1 MRLSAEIRP
10 QPPFNFS
17 LILEYLRTS
26 PSTILERVE
35 EDRFRRALRLNGK
48 EILVSVR
55 SLGKLDA
62 PRLCVEV
69 SGLQVGEE
77 ELEGAVALVQRLF
90 DTQRDTRP
98 LADIQRRDPV
108 FGELL
113 VRWPGVR
120 PVLFVDPFEA
130 LIWAVIGQQVNTAF
144 ARKTKLALM
153 QSYAEKVVLGGEDYL
168 LFPSPAILA
177 AIREGELRALQ
188 FSRQKES
195 YIRAL
200 ARRVL
205 EGRLCF
211 SALEKLPSSEEA
223 LARLVEE
230 RGVGR
235 WTAEYVLLRGLGH
248 IDVMPAGDG
257 GLRRIIGLRYLGRIA
272 TEEEVRPIAK
282 EWAGWR
288 GYAAFYWWL
297 ALQKGGL

>member
-1 MRLSAEIRP
+1 MRSSAEIHP

-26 PSTILERVE
+26 PSTILEWME
-35 EDRFRRALRLNGK
+35 EERFQRAVRLSGK
-48 EILVSVR
+48 EILISVR
-55 SLGKLDA
+55 SLGELDA
-62 PRLCVEV
+62 PRLRVEV
-69 SGLQVGEE
+69 SGPQVGEE
-77 ELEGAVALVQRLF
+77 ELKGAVALVQRLF

-98 LADIQRRDPV
+98 LANIQRRDPV
-108 FGELL
+108 FGDLL
-113 VRWPGVR
+113 ARWPGMR

-144 ARKTKLALM
+144 ARKTKLALIE
-153 QSYAEKVVLGGEDYL
+153 SYGEKVSLGDEDHL
-168 LFPSPAILA
+168 LFPSAATLA

-195 YIRAL
+195 YIRDL

-205 EGRLCF
+205 EGRLCLW
-211 SALEKLPSSEEA
+211 ALAKLPSQEA
-223 LARLVEE
+223 LARLTEE
-230 RGVGR
+230 RGVGP

-272 TEEEVRPIAK
+272 TEEEMRAIARQ
-282 EWAGWR
+282 WAGWG
-288 GYAAFYWWL
+288 GYATFYWWL
-297 ALQKGGL
+297 ALQKGEL